1 MYKSRINL
9 GVMMYGIVILGA
21 AITWSIL
28 LAFPIV
34 RDNSIKSLTPIASLA
49 FLGAILMVLAVIFP
63 RKKGGI
69 PMLMP
74 KDYIDESFV
83 FCPIKEVG
91 DFWLATIT
99 VFWGETVA
107 ISQLDF
113 APKDKEFIQAS
124 LEKSIQEEKR
134 LKITA
139 YSCWVG
145 KGYIFVLVDPKDQKK
160 NSQNG
165 A

>member
-1 MYKSRINL
+1 MYQSRIN
-9 GVMMYGIVILGA
+9 GNTMGFGI
-21 AITWSIL
+21 
-28 LAFPIV
+28 
-34 RDNSIKSLTPIASLA
+34 A
-49 FLGAILMVLAVIFP
+49 FLVMALGFSVASFTENSVFALIAALVFFGTISMVLVVIY
-63 RKKGGI
+63 RDKGGI
-69 PMLMP
+69 PVQKP

-83 FCPIKEVG
+83 FCPIKERG
-91 DFWLATIT
+91 GFWLATAHD
-99 VFWGETVA
+99 FKCATVA
-107 ISQLDF
+107 VSQLDF
-113 APKDKEFIQAS
+113 APKDRESICAS